1 MIVAAFSGS
10 ELLSKL
16 FGEGFTEAETFLWGG
31 EFLFSKCEGT
41 GIIRVEVYIKG
52 VFV

>member
-10 ELLSKL
+10 ELVSKL
-16 FGEGFTEAETFLWGG
+16 FGEGFTETEPFLWGG
-31 EFLFSKCEGT
+31 EFLFRECEGT
-41 GIIRVEVYIKG
+41 GIIRVEVYIEG